1 MRIYRIGHLH
11 TLLVRVQTDTI
22 SIKEDLAMMSTFFV
36 PTTYPMDLFAYWYK
50 GYSL

>member
-36 PTTYPMDLFAYWYK
+36 TTYPVDLFAYWYT